1 MRKKLNI
8 NESFI
13 SRIWEG
19 TEQYYSSL
27 KTTDNEPVE
36 IIYIGKR
43 NSDAGPDYSGAKIK
57 IGGTVFTGDV
67 EIHRDFTGWE
77 EHNHKKDRKYNSVIL
92 QVVMWD
98 SGSRTNPRL
107 RIKRHVPTVILSDY
121 LTTSIHNIWQEIIN
135 NPSENFK
142 LACRDVNNTMPD
154 DELKGLL
161 ENLSMER
168 LKIKSARIKNRLR
181 ELEHDERG
189 SVTGHYL
196 KTSEFW
202 KQVLYEFVF
211 EALGFSKNKEP
222 MMKLASGL
230 KLKSINKVINNP
242 LLSELFPPLP
252 KGGRGV

>member
-1 MRKKLNI
+1 
-8 NESFI
+8 
-13 SRIWEG
+13 
-19 TEQYYSSL
+19 
-27 KTTDNEPVE
+27 
-36 IIYIGKR
+36 
-43 NSDAGPDYSGAKIK
+43 
-57 IGGTVFTGDV
+57 
-67 EIHRDFTGWE
+67 
-77 EHNHKKDRKYNSVIL
+77 
-92 QVVMWD
+92 
-98 SGSRTNPRL
+98 
-107 RIKRHVPTVILSDY
+107 
-121 LTTSIHNIWQEIIN
+121 
-135 NPSENFK
+135 
-142 LACRDVNNTMPD
+142 MPD

-252 KGGRGV
+252 KGGRGVYHPSDHSKWADGFDKSEQLILIQTLLFSAGGFFFDLRNKDSYIDNIKEIRNNLRPKNKNEKVSKSEWNFFRLRPGNFPTIRLAYGSQLILKILKDVLPK